1 MGILTKGRPWK
12 VMGLVDIFDELRKT
26 IENIESLEGAQ
37 GTQKLLK

>member
-12 VMGLVDIFDELRKT
+12 VMGPVDIFDELRKT
-26 IENIESLEGAQ
+26 IANIESLEGAQ